1 MRRASMKKWYAIGL
15 LVIALALAS
24 AFVAACGEEEVT
36 TDDSTEVTETTEA
49 MTDMTETTEAMTED
63 TEAAGGI
70 PAEVDTNTLGIY
82 IIDNGDMTL
91 SIWDVPAPGMA
102 FPVHNAAESDDD
114 FAMVIAVLDASGAVL
129 GELDTMA
136 GTVDYSA
143 YADTAAKVTVTNI
156 AGEEVASYDI
166 M

>member
-1 MRRASMKKWYAIGL
+1 MKKWYAIGL

-24 AFVAACGEEEVT
+24 AFVAACGEEEVA

-63 TEAAGGI
+63 TEAEAAGGI

-82 IIDNGDMTL
+82 MIDNGDMTV

-114 FAMVIAVLDASGAVL
+114 FAMVIAVLDADGNVL

-136 GTVDYSA
+136 GLVDYSA
-143 YADTAAKVTVTNI
+143 YADTAAKITVTNK
-156 AGEEVASYDI
+156 AGEEVKSLDLG